1 MTYMILIA
9 NSIVKQSKRQKAGK
23 LYLWILITTYYLL
36 SKNWDIFATRCC
48 ILLIFNHN
56 YFRGGQMTPIGKD
69 ITKRNKIAC
78 NSTSYTLFVF
88 YALMFAMSL
97 LCPYLSHFCNIHVTR
112 LNLRQ
117 DATYLYLLVLIHT

>member
-56 YFRGGQMTPIGKD
+56 YFRGGKVRPINSIKKRVTPYG
-69 ITKRNKIAC
+69 
-78 NSTSYTLFVF
+78 
-88 YALMFAMSL
+88 
-97 LCPYLSHFCNIHVTR
+97 VTR
-112 LNLRQ
+112 FFMLSGYIFFENS
-117 DATYLYLLVLIHT
+117 

>member
-1 MTYMILIA
+1 
-9 NSIVKQSKRQKAGK
+9 
-23 LYLWILITTYYLL
+23 
-36 SKNWDIFATRCC
+36 
-48 ILLIFNHN
+48 
-56 YFRGGQMTPIGKD
+56 MTPIGKD

-78 NSTSYTLFVF
+78 SSTSYTLFVF

-97 LCPYLSHFCNIHVTR
+97 LCHCLSHFCNIHVTR

>member
-56 YFRGGQMTPIGKD
+56 EEVK
-69 ITKRNKIAC
+69 
-78 NSTSYTLFVF
+78 
-88 YALMFAMSL
+88 
-97 LCPYLSHFCNIHVTR
+97 
-112 LNLRQ
+112 
-117 DATYLYLLVLIHT
+117 

>member
-56 YFRGGQMTPIGKD
+56 YFRGGQISNIKSINKEFRVGNAYAEFFVSWLANVTGQTEGIC
-69 ITKRNKIAC
+69 KIA
-78 NSTSYTLFVF
+78 
-88 YALMFAMSL
+88 M
-97 LCPYLSHFCNIHVTR
+97 
-112 LNLRQ
+112 
-117 DATYLYLLVLIHT
+117 